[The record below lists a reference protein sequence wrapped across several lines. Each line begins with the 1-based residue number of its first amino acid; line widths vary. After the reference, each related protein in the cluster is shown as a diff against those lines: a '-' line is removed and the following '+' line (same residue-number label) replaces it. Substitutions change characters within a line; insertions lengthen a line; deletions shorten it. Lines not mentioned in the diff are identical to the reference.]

1 VNEVNP
7 WKATANR
14 QSPEKGDRGKA
25 APHATHRARQVNR
38 PRSHLPRRRGL
49 TLIET
54 VVAVALLATLSSVI
68 VVGISM
74 VMGQQIRQ
82 QQRLAA
88 AEISN
93 RLILQYLDDPDTLPD
108 SNLSIAYGN
117 ERYRWKMNL
126 APVNLVSSRADVG
139 SELEERSRLTLDR
152 LNALTI
158 TVWLGEE
165 SGGSFQYAPA
175 SPFFAITRVIDPVS
189 NVTRNPDSLQN
200 AARTEA
206 GRARILNTY
215 AGSRRGGFTPS
226 QRNPN
231 QPNRP
236 NQPEPEPRPEP
247 KPSPKPGG
255 PKSQP
260 PPPRQNPTRP
270 GGVPSVPINPRAP
283 K

>member
-1 VNEVNP
+1 M
-7 WKATANR
+7 
-14 QSPEKGDRGKA
+14 
-25 APHATHRARQVNR
+25 NR
-38 PRSHLPRRRGL
+38 PSPQLFRRRGL

-54 VVAVALLATLSSVI
+54 VVAVALLATLASVV

-93 RLILQYLDDPDTLPD
+93 RLILQYLDDPDSLPD
-108 SNLSIAYGN
+108 PNLPVAYGN
-117 ERYRWKMNL
+117 EKYRWTIVI
-126 APVNLVSSRADVG
+126 APVNLLSARAEVG

-152 LNALTI
+152 MNALTI

-165 SGGSFQYAPA
+165 SGGSFTYEPS
-175 SPFFAITRVIDPVS
+175 SPFFAITRVVDPVS

-215 AGSRRGGFTPS
+215 SSSRRGGAPVPR
-226 QRNPN
+226 QGGPN
-231 QPNRP
+231 QPSP
-236 NQPEPEPRPEP
+236 ND
-247 KPSPKPGG
+247 GG
-255 PKSQP
+255 PKVEPTRNPPKSEPTRNP
-260 PPPRQNPTRP
+260 PPKAAPTDR
-270 GGVPSVPINPRAP
+270 GGIPMAPINPRNP
-283 K
+283 KQPR

>member
-1 VNEVNP
+1 MNRS
-7 WKATANR
+7 KA
-14 QSPEKGDRGKA
+14 QL
-25 APHATHRARQVNR
+25 ARR
-38 PRSHLPRRRGL
+38 HGL

-54 VVAVALLATLSSVI
+54 VVAVALLATLASVV

-108 SNLSIAYGN
+108 SNLPVAYGN
-117 ERYRWKMNL
+117 EKYRWTMNI
-126 APVNLVSSRADVG
+126 APVNLLSARAEVG

-152 LNALTI
+152 MNAITI
-158 TVWLGEE
+158 MVWLGEE
-165 SGGSFQYAPA
+165 SGGTFKYEPS
-175 SPFFAITRVIDPVS
+175 SPFFAITRVVDPVS

-215 AGSRRGGFTPS
+215 SSSRRGGAPVPR
-226 QRNPN
+226 QGNPN
-231 QPNRP
+231 QPG
-236 NQPEPEPRPEP
+236 PRDNDS
-247 KPSPKPGG
+247 KVD
-255 PKSQP
+255 
-260 PPPRQNPTRP
+260 NPTRNP
-270 GGVPSVPINPRAP
+270 PARSEPTRNPPPKAAPINRNGVPMAPINPRDP
-283 K
+283 KQPR